1 MDFSNQGSSHRYSF
15 VSAYEKFMPFVER
28 AGLSQKRRQLLG
40 QASGKVLEIGAG
52 TGLNLPHY
60 KQDVELVAVE
70 PDAEMAVLL
79 KSRCAGRMVEIIQCP
94 LSEILSSGVEPH
106 SFDYVVAS
114 LVLCSVPDVDEALD
128 TISQLLRPGGKFLFI
143 EHVVTPGIYEILQKL
158 ATPLWK
164 RAAGG
169 CHLDRDLLGA
179 LDHSEMVVTD
189 LIRFNFPLGRPLLP
203 HGIMGTARLK
213 SDFFG

>member
-1 MDFSNQGSSHRYSF
+1 MDFSNQGSNHRYSF
-15 VSAYEKFMPFVER
+15 ASAYEKFMPFVER
-28 AGLSQKRRQLLG
+28 AGLSQKRRQLLS
-40 QASGKVLEIGAG
+40 QVSGKALEIGAG
-52 TGLNLPHY
+52 TGLNLPYYTH
-60 KQDVELVAVE
+60 DVELVAVE
-70 PDAEMAVLL
+70 PDAEMAVILQT
-79 KSRCAGRMVEIIQCP
+79 KSAGRRVEIIQCR
-94 LSEILSSGVEPH
+94 LSDVLSSGIKPH

-114 LVLCSVPDVDEALD
+114 LVLCSVPDADEALV

-164 RAAGG
+164 KVAGG

-189 LIRFNFPLGRPLLP
+189 LIRFNFPLGKPLIP
-203 HGIMGTARLK
+203 HGVMGVARLK
-213 SDFFG
+213 SDFFD

>member
-1 MDFSNQGSSHRYSF
+1 
-15 VSAYEKFMPFVER
+15 MPFVER
-28 AGLSQKRRQLLG
+28 AGLSQKRQQLLG

-52 TGLNLPHY
+52 TGLNLPY
-60 KQDVELVAVE
+60 YNYDVELVAVE
-70 PDAEMAVLL
+70 PDAEMALIL
-79 KSRCAGRMVEIIQCP
+79 KSRSAGRKVEIIQCP
-94 LSEILSSGVEPH
+94 LSDILSSGIEPH

-164 RAAGG
+164 RVAGG

-203 HGIMGTARLK
+203 HGIMGIARMK